1 MKKKKSTSYWLC
13 VEVTYHSSGYL
24 LVQVSKTLD
33 LNIVN
38 HVTFLLMKIEFL
50 DLMVANGAE
59 RTRTAQEIFNP
70 NHMCDGSVYTVP
82 RAPMDNLQRVRDWL
96 KACSL
101 HKNCS
106 KQFKQTLPYR
116 ILDVG
121 SSENPR
127 LRLVEDCKDDAE
139 YIALSYC
146 WGVEDTFVTTRD
158 NLAEFKLSID
168 ARNLPQT
175 FVDAIKVSRHL
186 GQRYLWIDALC
197 ILQKDP
203 VDWEEQSQKMGD
215 IYSRAWL
222 MISAANS
229 RSVHEGFLRPRPP
242 NAKLYGTIQEGE
254 VLHKVYIS
262 VERSSEGLED
272 GILSKEPLTT
282 RGWTLQ
288 ERLLSQRK
296 LHFCKRQIYW
306 QCGTEVCSE
315 DYCDFLQQPAPPSII
330 EGIITS
336 VFVRKPRSPSEAWKE
351 VVQVYSGCQ
360 LSEIADRL
368 PAISGLAHQFSRH
381 SQSLGQ
387 YYAGHWENDLLS
399 SLLWFYAYPPRPA
412 PPNGERCLPSWS
424 WTAYHGENPLAFLGY
439 NQQFALEIKSVDT
452 ELWGTDQFGRVKSGR
467 LGLSGS
473 LIRVSFTDT
482 RAIDVWTIN
491 SLSVHTDTCQCDF
504 VAKVHPD
511 DEVGEKTGADLYMII
526 FAFTAIGAA
535 GLLLS
540 ANQDGTYRR
549 VGMVDS
555 LAKESQGSHCKLPR
569 PEPSEVVIV

>member
-1 MKKKKSTSYWLC
+1 MR
-13 VEVTYHSSGYL
+13 
-24 LVQVSKTLD
+24 
-33 LNIVN
+33 
-38 HVTFLLMKIEFL
+38 IEFL
-50 DLMVANGAE
+50 NLMIANGAE
-59 RTRTAQEIFNP
+59 STQTSRTVFSSNRT
-70 NHMCDGSVYTVP
+70 CDGLVHTVP
-82 RAPMDNLQRVRDWL
+82 PAPMDNLERVRDWL
-96 KACSL
+96 KACNL
-101 HKNCS
+101 HKKCS
-106 KQFKQTLPYR
+106 TQFKQPLPYR

-127 LRLVEDCKDDAE
+127 LRLIEDCKDEAE

-146 WGVEDTFVTTRD
+146 WGVEDTFVTTRE
-158 NLAEFKLSID
+158 NLAAFKLSID
-168 ARNLPQT
+168 ERKLPQT

-222 MISAANS
+222 MVSAANS

-242 NAKLYGTIQEGE
+242 NAQLYGTIQEGE

-272 GILSKEPLTT
+272 GILSKEPLTM

-306 QCGTEVCSE
+306 QCGTVVCSE
-315 DYCDFLQQPAPPSII
+315 DYCDFLQQPVPPSII

-336 VFVRKPRSPSEAWKE
+336 VYVTPAKSPSKAWNE
-351 VVQVYSGCQ
+351 VVRVYSGCQ
-360 LSEIADRL
+360 LSKSADRL
-368 PAISGLAHQFSRH
+368 PAISGLAHQFSSH
-381 SQSLGQ
+381 SESLGG
-387 YYAGHWENDLLS
+387 YYAGHWESDLLS
-399 SLLWFYAYPPRPA
+399 SLLWFNAYPPRLA
-412 PPNGERCLPSWS
+412 PPDGERCLPSWS
-424 WTAYHGENPLAFLGY
+424 WTAYQGENPLAFLGY
-439 NQQFALEIKSVDT
+439 NQNFALEIKFVET

-473 LIRVSFTDT
+473 LIRVSFKDT
-482 RAIDVWTIN
+482 RAVDIWTIN
-491 SLSVHTDTCQCDF
+491 SLSVHTGTCQCDF
-504 VAKVHPD
+504 AAKVHPD
-511 DEVGEKTGADLYMII
+511 DEAGDKTGDDLYMIM
-526 FAFTAIGAA
+526 FAFTAFGAA

-540 ANQDGTYRR
+540 HNTQNGTYRR
-549 VGMVDS
+549 MGMVDS
-555 LAKESQGSHCKLPR
+555 LAKESRGSHCKLPR
-569 PEPSEVVIV
+569 PKPSEVVIV